1 MIVRT
6 RSLAFVAALSLGTPL
21 AALAAGNV
29 TAVVQR
35 GSLKITGDDAGNA
48 IHVVP
53 GGAPETWDVESLD
66 GVTTVNGSLAA
77 FHAVGVE
84 NNLKIDMLQGD
95 DEVLLEDAT
104 LANDVEMVGGVG
116 SDHLEIEDSHIGGNT
131 RISGGTEDDTVV
143 FGTSSFGGSVVV
155 QTEAGADTVT
165 LDLVTASDR
174 VKLSTGTG
182 EDGIGI
188 GGGSQ
193 FFDAVTIAV
202 ANGNDAVAID
212 DSTFM
217 RKLDVTLGEDDDT
230 VSMSATTTKDN
241 AQINGGPET
250 DVVTNGPGN
259 DFELGVTY
267 IKIETV
273 L

>member
-6 RSLAFVAALSLGTPL
+6 RSLAFVAALSLTTPL

-35 GSLKITGDDAGNA
+35 GSLKITGDSVGNA

-53 GGAPETWDVESLD
+53 GGAPETWDVQSLD
-66 GVTTVNGSLAA
+66 GVTTVNGTLVP

-84 NNLKIDMLQGD
+84 NNIKVDMLQGD
-95 DEVLLEDAT
+95 DEVLLEDAM
-104 LANDVEMVGGVG
+104 LVNDLEMVGGIG

-131 RISGGTEDDTVV
+131 RISGGPEDDTVV
-143 FGTSSFGGSVVV
+143 FGTSSFGGNVVV
-155 QTEAGADTVT
+155 QTDAGADTVT

-174 VKLSTGTG
+174 VKLATGTG
-182 EDGIGI
+182 ADGIGI
-188 GGGSQ
+188 GGTSQ
-193 FFDAVTIAV
+193 FFDVVTIV
-202 ANGNDAVAID
+202 TANGNDALAID
-212 DSTFM
+212 DSAFM
-217 RKLDVTLGEDDDT
+217 RNLDVALGEDDDT
-230 VSMSATTTKDN
+230 VSMSATTTKDQ
-241 AQINGGPET
+241 AQVNGGPET

-259 DFELGVTY
+259 DFEFGVVY
-267 IKIETV
+267 VKIESV